1 MKTIKTIF
9 LTLLS
14 VILVLITGCNKEDN
28 EEKVSSYV
36 GIYRISNAILN
47 EPLTLTTNEMG
58 VLAIPQGTDI
68 TVMISDALLSALS
81 CTSTD
86 NSRIELREEGSLY
99 MSCTGENNEIN
110 AGTWEESSEN
120 VLKLNLNSTA
130 IPSSPTGI
138 SLEVTNVSWSGNT
151 LGGNTSVPMAE
162 EMFVEMV
169 QLMSGGQ
176 ASLNTDATPDV
187 SFVNIAISFTKQ

>member
-1 MKTIKTIF
+1 MKTIKTIW

-14 VILVLITGCNKEDN
+14 IILLLITGCSKDDEG
-28 EEKVSSYV
+28 EKVSSYIGV
-36 GIYRISNAILN
+36 YSISNATLN
-47 EPLTLTTNEMG
+47 ESLTLTTNEIG
-58 VLAIPQGTDI
+58 VIAIPQGTDI
-68 TVMISDALLSALS
+68 KSMISEALLSALS

-99 MSCTGENNEIN
+99 MSCAGENKEIN
-110 AGTWEESSEN
+110 AGTWEEAGEK

-138 SLEVTNVSWSGNT
+138 SLEVTDVSWSGNT
-151 LGGNTSVPMAE
+151 LSGNTSVPMAE
-162 EMFVEMV
+162 AMFVEMI
-169 QLMSGGQ
+169 QQMSGGQ